1 MRGRRGNRRA
11 IRDQKEKVIKFI
23 IVKEELVHDF
33 FLKKDAILV
42 FRLY

>member
-33 FLKKDAILV
+33 FFLKKRCYFGI
-42 FRLY
+42 